1 MALLLCNTASDW
13 RWRWDQTTGEPIT
26 TNTNRKWIGIQVS
39 EENSL
44 VYVVATKYSAGS
56 SSNKR
61 KFHVGLYTL
70 SQGGS
75 TSTQI
80 NSSGTVT
87 YKFSQNSNFTNSTT
101 KTVTGFSPIWSGS
114 SVSSTLYGE
123 TSIEYT
129 ATNDVNIYVSIQVSG
144 GQGQYK
150 NDTVTYS
157 LATAEFKC
165 NVSGE
170 AYFKLPKVPSYTV
183 NFDKYLDG
191 STYTGSDIT
200 LDRTSY
206 TAYDT
211 SSTTTC
217 TTDTTNSAKYSFS
230 GWFKGSNTSASWTA
244 KTTGSINASSN
255 SGSTYHAKW
264 TTNKYTVSSTT
275 YTNGEA
281 STSGGN
287 ISINPVTV
295 THGGST
301 TLTATVNSGYRFLGW
316 YSTSTGAIIGGST
329 DRLATTLSYTL
340 SNVTSNTTLYPSF
353 ISRYTIETLTVPL
366 AGGTVS
372 GTTEVDRGGSTTLT
386 ATPNE
391 HYEFIGWSI
400 GYDDTAPTI
409 FSNPLELTN
418 ITEDKFVFAYF
429 MYLLSIKRRIISG

>member
-1 MALLLCNTASDW
+1 MGYLATLSTSWVSTWTDSWGETHASGIGLTNSDFACLQYYITARYSEGTGSKRRLELGLQTAS
-13 RWRWDQTTGEPIT
+13 TCTG
-26 TNTNRKWIGIQVS
+26 NA
-39 EENSL
+39 NSS
-44 VYVVATKYSAGS
+44 VNSAGTVYYAYKKHDAS
-56 SSNKR
+56 SW
-61 KFHVGLYTL
+61 
-70 SQGGS
+70 
-75 TSTQI
+75 
-80 NSSGTVT
+80 SGWKSV
-87 YKFSQNSNFTNSTT
+87 SI
-101 KTVTGFSPIWSGS
+101 SPIWTGKWYH
-114 SVSSTLYGE
+114 SSTTYGQLKG
-123 TSIEYT
+123 TSTFEIDCSS
-129 ATNDVNIYVSIQVSG
+129 AVDVDVKFYVSG
-144 GQGQYK
+144 GSGSWD
-150 NDTVTYS
+150 DTFEFDCSTWT
-157 LATAEFKC
+157 LDGGTA
-165 NVSGE
+165 SGL
-170 AYFKLPKVPSYTV
+170 YFRIPAKPSYTV
-183 NFDKYLDG
+183 SFDKYLDG

-264 TTNKYTVSSTT
+264 TTNTYTVSSTT
-275 YTNGEA
+275 YTDGVT

-287 ISINPVTV
+287 ISISSATV
-295 THGGST
+295 AYGGSS

-340 SNVTSNTTLYPSF
+340 SSVTSNTTLYPSF

-400 GYDDTAPTI
+400 GYDDTAPTV